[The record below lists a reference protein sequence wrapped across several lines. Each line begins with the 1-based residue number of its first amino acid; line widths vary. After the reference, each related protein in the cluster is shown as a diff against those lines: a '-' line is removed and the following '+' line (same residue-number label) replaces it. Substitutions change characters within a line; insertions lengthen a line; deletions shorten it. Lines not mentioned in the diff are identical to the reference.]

1 MECGAIFVIGL
12 IILLFAAL
20 NDHVKRQAKDSLID
34 SNMTEINKLKRHIAE
49 IEKNF
54 KSQVEKLEWKIRTME
69 KLLPGSAEIPLPA
82 VESRPIP
89 EGKQHPLKETKT
101 DKPKVIRFAP
111 LDGENAEDVKPAPHK
126 KPLIQKQEEEDQTP
140 TSTAKTQSSHLLR
153 AETITPVPRQEQTPS
168 PLHLQEEDEDEDLV
182 VTSAYVK
189 TNRPEKQKEWDELII
204 ERREKEREELAALVP
219 PGEAEDSVHMSH
231 KNEDLDETTGV
242 KESDESFIVENE
254 EIAGDAANNMI
265 QKITNVVSS
274 PIPTPASYSEKASD
288 LEMELAGKWIS
299 VAGIIL
305 IMAGMI
311 FFLRQAMQAT
321 KMGIIPQGLPQ
332 VLFGG
337 LLGITLTILGRYF
350 HRKDMTALGQS
361 LMAGGFCVMFFSA
374 GAAHFYFH
382 LINPVILG
390 ILFFIIIAVSGLS
403 MLKLNSKII
412 AAVVL
417 IIAFST
423 PFLMM
428 FQLRNLTLL
437 YIYLL
442 AINLGVVLVA
452 YYKKWDQ
459 YIMAAFLM
467 TYLHYFWNIRFIQGN
482 TGTTLTFLSL
492 FYMIFL
498 LSNNLYHFKQKVSGG
513 YNLFITY
520 FNPLLYGCISYYI
533 LMKSPNWQALST
545 YISLSLIH
553 LYIASKA
560 RSLEEH
566 DPSFEAMTRTNLV
579 LGLMFLTTAISFIT
593 FFTDTDKY
601 FSLVTGLW
609 WIEAFV
615 LMIISLKIGFCDRI
629 IRRFSYLTIGIIWAQ
644 LISVISWMPQ
654 VSEWQIAHKFSIYFV
669 SMLLFYAFFRT
680 MYRNKHEMDSEDNFM
695 MAAALLSCFGIVIY
709 LTYSFYNI
717 YAMMLLLSVVACL
730 VLYSSIKFNDRL
742 RNFNTVSYL
751 MMAGI
756 SIVMFSLSVWN
767 QFFIPNF
774 FKSPDIERTVL
785 LMLTASVYVLFFLIL
800 YKFRKELDDVL
811 HSVMMELSVIMPV
824 IIAFRVGLNYLGN
837 AWQIPLLAAFLVSI
851 PVVLSFRF
859 EERMKNLRPLANVVF
874 LAIPIFL
881 AGLEFYT
888 INERMLP
895 AFFQIT
901 FVWKILI
908 FLMVSLIYAGYF
920 RFLRQHYN
928 QLNESDKSMMGIC
941 VVTIFATTMTLLW
954 TKFTIFGL
962 MLICA
967 FLTNIILYL
976 TFKFPDELRQIRK
989 LPYYLMGIITLL
1001 IFIAPFKTMEL
1012 PFLNSR
1018 FIPVLGIAFMFF
1030 NAWFLI
1036 RKNEDR
1042 LIDIHTWYNPFMW
1055 SIIALVLMKGT
1066 LMETYGMASTFLW
1079 CLTGLGILYLSLFKI
1094 KDQKLETVAFMILSF
1109 ALVKSLVYDSSAIS
1123 LADQAISKFP
1133 TKGGGSG
1140 AEFISSAYTFYQSSA
1155 MIIDIILLLIIS
1167 GIYYIASHLKAD
1179 DPKMRDIYQ
1188 AFSLIV
1194 LSFQFS
1200 SILFR
1205 VYGVLDEF
1213 QVMLTVFWGAISL
1226 ISIVIGLTINRKI
1239 FRLFGLVLLLAS
1251 TTKIVLVDI
1260 WVLKFFFMAF
1270 PLLVMGGILIA
1281 TSFLYQ
1287 KHRDELMEQSEMKPA
1302 IAHGDAI

>member
-1 MECGAIFVIGL
+1 MECGVFLFIGL
-12 IILLFAAL
+12 IILIIAAL
-20 NDHVKRQAKDSLID
+20 NDHSKRQAKESLID
-34 SNMTEINKLKRHIAE
+34 SNMTEIGILKRHIAE

-54 KSQVEKLEWKIRTME
+54 KTQVEKLERKIRSLE
-69 KLLPGSAEIPLPA
+69 KLLTDSGEIPLP
-82 VESRPIP
+82 VLESPPMP
-89 EGKQHPLKETKT
+89 EGKRHPLKEIKI

-111 LDGENAEDVKPAPHK
+111 LEGENTVDVKPEPMAK
-126 KPLIQKQEEEDQTP
+126 REKIDDQTAF
-140 TSTAKTQSSHLLR
+140 STAKTEPSHSLR
-153 AETITPVPRQEQTPS
+153 ADVISPAARQKQTPQ
-168 PLHLQEEDEDEDLV
+168 PVHLSEKDDDDLV

-189 TNRPEKQKEWDELII
+189 TNRSDKQKEWDDLIR
-204 ERREKEREELAALVP
+204 ERREKERGELASLVP
-219 PGEAEDSVHMSH
+219 PGEIGASEQLSDRTEKSESLKCEEEH
-231 KNEDLDETTGV
+231 DETFIRETDACI
-242 KESDESFIVENE
+242 KESPETINHK
-254 EIAGDAANNMI
+254 I
-265 QKITNVVSS
+265 QTVSASVPVSTTTS
-274 PIPTPASYSEKASD
+274 PQYSEKASH

-337 LLGITLTILGRYF
+337 LLGITLTVLGRYF
-350 HRKDMTALGQS
+350 HKKDMQALGQS
-361 LMAGGFCVMFFSA
+361 LMAGGFCVMFFAA

-382 LINPVILG
+382 LINPLVLG
-390 ILFFIIIAVSGLS
+390 ILFFFIIAASGLS

-437 YIYLL
+437 YVYLL

-545 YISLSLIH
+545 YISLALIH
-553 LYIASKA
+553 LYIAGKA

-579 LGLMFLTTAISFIT
+579 LGLMFLTTSISFIT
-593 FFTDTDKY
+593 FFTDTDRY

-609 WIEAFV
+609 WVEAFV
-615 LMIISLKIGFCDRI
+615 LMMISLKIGFCDRI

-654 VSEWQIAHKFSIYFV
+654 LTSWQIAHKFSIYFV
-669 SMLLFYAFFRT
+669 SMLLFYAFFRL

-695 MAAALLSCFGIVIY
+695 MAATLLSCFGIVVY

-730 VLYSSIKFNDRL
+730 VLYSSVKFHDRL
-742 RNFNTVSYL
+742 RNFNTVSYF
-751 MMAGI
+751 MMGGI

-767 QFFIPNF
+767 QHFIPNF
-774 FKSPDIERTVL
+774 FRSTDMERTVL
-785 LMLTASVYVLFFLIL
+785 LTLTASVYVLFFLIL
-800 YKFRKELDDVL
+800 FKFRKELDDVL
-811 HSVMMELSVIMPV
+811 HPVMMELTVIMPL
-824 IIAFRVGLNYLGN
+824 IIAFRVGLNHLGS
-837 AWQIPLLAAFLVSI
+837 AWQIPLLASFLASI

-859 EERMKNLRPLANVVF
+859 EERMKNLRSFANLIF
-874 LAIPIFL
+874 LAIPIFF
-881 AGLEFYT
+881 AGLEIYT
-888 INERMLP
+888 VNEKMVS
-895 AFFQIT
+895 AFFNMS
-901 FVWKILI
+901 FPWKAVIYIL
-908 FLMVSLIYAGYF
+908 VSLVYAGYF
-920 RFLRQHYN
+920 RFLRQHYDR
-928 QLNESDKSMMGIC
+928 LNESDKSMVGIC
-941 VVTIFATTMTLLW
+941 IIAIFAMIMTLVW

-962 MLICA
+962 MLIAA
-967 FLTNIILYL
+967 FLTNVMLYL

-989 LPYYLMGIITLL
+989 LPYFLMGFITFL
-1001 IFIAPFKTMEL
+1001 IFIAPFKTLDL

-1030 NAWFLI
+1030 NAWYLV

-1042 LIDIHTWYNPFMW
+1042 LIDIHTWYHPYIW

-1066 LMETYGMASTFLW
+1066 VMESYGMASTFLW

-1123 LADQAISKFP
+1123 LADEALTKFP
-1133 TKGGGSG
+1133 TKGGDSG
-1140 AEFISSAYTFYQSSA
+1140 AAFISSAYTFYQSSA
-1155 MIIDIILLLIIS
+1155 MVIDIILLLIIS

-1251 TTKIVLVDI
+1251 TAKIVLVDI

-1287 KHRDELMEQSEMKPA
+1287 KHRDELMEKPELKAEVIA
-1302 IAHGDAI
+1302 IQES

>member
-1 MECGAIFVIGL
+1 MECGAIILIGL
-12 IILLFAAL
+12 IILIFAAL
-20 NDHVKRQAKDSLID
+20 NDHSKRQAKESLID
-34 SNMTEINKLKRHIAE
+34 GNLTEISKLKRHVAE

-54 KSQVEKLEWKIRTME
+54 KTQVEKLERKIRTVE
-69 KLLPGSAEIPLPA
+69 KLLTGSAEIPLPA
-82 VESRPIP
+82 LESGPMP
-89 EGKQHPLKETKT
+89 EGKQHPLKEIKT

-111 LDGENAEDVKPAPHK
+111 LDDDNAEDVKPVTGGSHFTQSK
-126 KPLIQKQEEEDQTP
+126 KIDEETVTPTTKTDLTHMNRPDMITPVARQEQRPTPDPVQEEEND
-140 TSTAKTQSSHLLR
+140 
-153 AETITPVPRQEQTPS
+153 
-168 PLHLQEEDEDEDLV
+168 DLV
-182 VTSAYVK
+182 VTSAYIK
-189 TNRPEKQKEWDELII
+189 TNRSEKQKEWDELII
-204 ERREKEREELAALVP
+204 ERREKDRKELASLIP
-219 PGEAEDSVHMSH
+219 H
-231 KNEDLDETTGV
+231 DE
-242 KESDESFIVENE
+242 ENE
-254 EIAGDAANNMI
+254 PEQLTGMADKLESVTEEDKSGKTLITDNDEDVGKSANTVV
-265 QKITNVVSS
+265 QKITPAVPVD
-274 PIPTPASYSEKASD
+274 IPAPAPYSEKASN
-288 LEMELAGKWIS
+288 LEMEVAGKWIS

-337 LLGITLTILGRYF
+337 LLGIALTILGRYF
-350 HRKDMTALGQS
+350 HKKDMTILGQS
-361 LMAGGFCVMFFSA
+361 LMAGGFCVMFFAA

-390 ILFFIIIAVSGLS
+390 ILFFIIIAASGLS
-403 MLKLNSKII
+403 MLRLNSKII

-437 YIYLL
+437 YVYLL

-467 TYLHYFWNIRFIQGN
+467 TYLHYFWNIRYIQGN

-566 DPSFEAMTRTNLV
+566 DPTFEAMTRTNLV

-609 WIEAFV
+609 WVEAFV
-615 LMIISLKIGFCDRI
+615 LMTISLKIGFCDRI

-669 SMLLFYAFFRT
+669 SMLLFYAFFRM
-680 MYRNKHEMDSEDNFM
+680 MYRNKLEMEPEDNLM
-695 MAAALLSCFGIVIY
+695 MAAALLSCFGIVVY

-730 VLYSSIKFNDRL
+730 MLYSSIKFNDRL
-742 RNFNTVSYL
+742 PYFNTISHL
-751 MMAGI
+751 MMGGI
-756 SIVMFSLSVWN
+756 SIVIFLLSLGN
-767 QFFIPNF
+767 PDFTPNF
-774 FKSPDIERTVL
+774 FRTIKLESSIL
-785 LMLTASVYVLFFLIL
+785 LIMTGSVYALYFFILF
-800 YKFRKELDDVL
+800 KFRKELDDVL
-811 HSVMMELSVIMPV
+811 NPLMMELSVVMP
-824 IIAFRVGLNYLGN
+824 ILIAFRVGLNYLGS
-837 AWQIPLLAAFLVSI
+837 AWQIPLLAAILASI

-859 EERMKNLRPLANVVF
+859 EERMKNLRTFANIVF

-881 AGLEFYT
+881 AGLEIYMA
-888 INERMLP
+888 NEKNIP
-895 AFFQIT
+895 AYFNLSFPG
-901 FVWKILI
+901 KIFI
-908 FLMVSLIYAGYF
+908 ILMVSLVYAGYF
-920 RFLRQHYN
+920 RFLRQHYDR
-928 QLNESDKSMMGIC
+928 LNESDKSMTGIC
-941 VVTIFATTMTLLW
+941 VIAIFAMIMTLLW
-954 TKFTIFGL
+954 TKFTIFGI

-967 FLTNIILYL
+967 FLTNIMLYL
-976 TFKFPDELRQIRK
+976 TFKYRDELLQIRK
-989 LPYYLMGIITLL
+989 VPYFFMGLITLL
-1001 IFIAPFKTMEL
+1001 IVISPFKTMDL

-1030 NAWFLI
+1030 NAWYLI
-1036 RKNEDR
+1036 RKNEDS

-1066 LMETYGMASTFLW
+1066 VMETYGMASTFLW
-1079 CLTGLGILYLSLFKI
+1079 CLTGLGILYLSLFRI

-1123 LADQAISKFP
+1123 LADQVITNFP
-1133 TKGGGSG
+1133 GKGGGSG
-1140 AEFISSAYTFYQSSA
+1140 AQFISSAYTFYQSSA
-1155 MIIDIILLLIIS
+1155 MLIDIIMLLIIS
-1167 GIYYIASHLKAD
+1167 GVYYIASHMKAD
-1179 DPKMRDIYQ
+1179 DPKIRDIYQ

-1251 TTKIVLVDI
+1251 TVKIVLVDI

-1287 KHRDELMEQSEMKPA
+1287 KHRDELMEQSDIKPVVVQTGG
-1302 IAHGDAI
+1302 I